1 MGFNY
6 YRSGDAPAPDYGAV
20 VHANLGQAASRQ
32 AAINALVQ
40 LAGENQR
47 LKAAKEEHA
56 AAGIRDDAQLA
67 ETTRYHDAQ
76 IAGQQADLDERER
89 AREDAD
95 ARAESAQEEATK
107 RQMLT
112 QASNWLRNYHN
123 EQGRM
128 QRAQMEQE
136 QRQAAAETHRQ
147 EMLQKLEQQQRRNKA
162 MGDAMVALS
171 AVPSTFEE
179 HQFSAAEVSP
189 FFSPDPARM
198 IASIKGSKFLA
209 GKEETAEDVYNN
221 MLKAK
226 VPIRVAPE
234 GWFANTLK
242 PFAADLTPE
251 DQMALA
257 KYAHGPDMVPYAS
270 NSAEA
275 RARAADYFKGHSAL
289 GPMFQGGTEAQA
301 APPKASAQTPGQ
313 KFDRSAAMARYREN
327 LKWTSLPVNADTDED
342 TKAFIERAKAENA
355 DIDKRFGSQGEGGG
369 GAPAPKSEEDDDT
382 LLQKIHQEHPEFT
395 PEQMVEEAVKRRG
408 G

>member
-1 MGFNY
+1 MGYNY
-6 YRSGDAPAPDYGAV
+6 YRADAPPQPDYGAV

-40 LAGENQR
+40 LASENQR
-47 LKAAKEEHA
+47 LKAAKEQHA
-56 AAGIRDDAQLA
+56 AALVQDQAQLA
-67 ETTRYHDAQ
+67 ETTRYHNAEIQGAQDRIDAS
-76 IAGQQADLDERER
+76 DR

-95 ARAESAQEEATK
+95 ARTEAVQEAANQ
-107 RQMLT
+107 RQMLS
-112 QASNWLRNYHN
+112 QAASFIRNFQN
-123 EQGRM
+123 ERGRM
-128 QRAQMEQE
+128 ERAQMEQE
-136 QRQAAAETHRQ
+136 QRQAAAEAHRQ
-147 EMLQKLEQQQRRNKA
+147 EMLQKVQQQQKRNDA
-162 MGDAMVALS
+162 MTGAMVALS
-171 AVPSTFEE
+171 AAPSTFEE

-189 FFSPDPARM
+189 FYSPDPARM

-226 VPIRVAPE
+226 VPIKVAPE

-251 DQMALA
+251 DQMALNR
-257 KYAHGPDMVPYAS
+257 YAHGSDMVPYAS

-275 RARAADYFKGHSAL
+275 RARASDYFKGHSGL
-289 GPMFQGGTEAQA
+289 GPLFQGGTSEQA
-301 APPKASAQTPGQ
+301 PPPKASAQTPGQ

-355 DIDKRFGSQGEGGG
+355 DIDKRFGSQGDGG
-369 GAPAPKSEEDDDT
+369 GAPAPTQKSDAERIDEII
-382 LLQKIHQEHPEFT
+382 KAHPDWT
-395 PEQMVEEAVKRRG
+395 DQQVQDALNGK
-408 G
+408 

>member
-1 MGFNY
+1 MNY
-6 YRSGDAPAPDYGAV
+6 YRAPEAPAPDYGAV

-136 QRQAAAETHRQ
+136 QRQAAAEARRQ
-147 EMLQKLEQQQRRNKA
+147 EALKKLEQQQRRNKA

-275 RARAADYFKGHSAL
+275 RARASDYFKGHSAL

-301 APPKASAQTPGQ
+301 APPKASAQTPGEKSQ
-313 KFDRSAAMARYREN
+313 RSMAMMRYRQN
-327 LKWTSLPVNADTDED
+327 LQWASMPITEDMDADM
-342 TKAFIERAKAENA
+342 KGMVERAKQENA
-355 DIDKRFGSQGEGGG
+355 TIEQRFGKDDAGGQAP
-369 GAPAPKSEEDDDT
+369 APAPKAEEDDDT
-382 LLQKIHQEHPEFT
+382 LLQKIHQEHPEWT